1 MNVDEAMKFADR
13 VQCGAASDAKVALD
27 VLAKEVER
35 LRAENAELRK
45 QAWRDQPL
53 VDWYE
58 RRDREV
64 GRELHGVHYETWM
77 RANPKPG
84 AGT

>member
-1 MNVDEAMKFADR
+1 MSDWEATYE
-13 VQCGAASDAKVALD
+13 QALD
-27 VLAKEVER
+27 DLQDTAKRLTAAEKEIER

-45 QAWRDQPL
+45 QAWHDQPL